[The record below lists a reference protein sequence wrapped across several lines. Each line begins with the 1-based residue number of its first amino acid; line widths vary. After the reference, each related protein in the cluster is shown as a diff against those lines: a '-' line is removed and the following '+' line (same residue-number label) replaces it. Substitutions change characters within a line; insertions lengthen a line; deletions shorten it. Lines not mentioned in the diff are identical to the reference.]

1 VQYIERHIES
11 MDWVTIT
18 LVICLLLVALAKHV
32 YPREFLQFITLPISN
47 KYFLVQGKTQQI
59 FHLFNILLFIAQV
72 FSVSLF
78 IFLFFKVLQPETVQN
93 NEYLFI
99 QICTAYSVFVG
110 VKFSIEKIIGTA
122 FSLDTVIN
130 SYLFQKLSYRN
141 LISLF
146 IFILNLFLYYVI
158 EPTGT
163 ILLFFV
169 AAIIVFNG
177 IALFYS
183 YKTNRSLIMSNFFYF
198 ILYLCALEISPYFIL
213 YKTLI

>member
-1 VQYIERHIES
+1 

-18 LVICLLLVALAKHV
+18 LVVCLLVVALARHV
-32 YPREFLQFITLPISN
+32 YPREFQQFITLPISN

-59 FHLFNILLFIAQV
+59 FHFFNILLFIAQIL
-72 FSVSLF
+72 SVSLF
-78 IFLFFKVLQPETVQN
+78 IFLFFKVLQPETVQAN
-93 NEYLFI
+93 KYLFI
-99 QICTAYSVFVG
+99 QICTAYSVFVC

-146 IFILNLFLYYVI
+146 IFIINLFLYYII

-163 ILLFFV
+163 ILLLF
-169 AAIIVFNG
+169 AATLIVFNG

-183 YKTNRSLIMSNFFYF
+183 YKTNRNLIMSNFFYF

-213 YKTLI
+213 YKTLV